1 MCQNYLFD
9 FVKNNILRSESPVFK
24 EDYVEDAISTLSS
37 GTLFGT
43 PYTEE
48 RAVPTYTNH
57 KHDETHVGFYQQ
69 N

>member
-37 GTLFGT
+37 GTLFGA
-43 PYTEE
+43 PYKEE
-48 RAVPTYTNH
+48 L
-57 KHDETHVGFYQQ
+57 
-69 N
+69 

>member
-9 FVKNNILRSESPVFK
+9 FVKNNILQSESPVFK
-24 EDYVEDAISTLSS
+24 GDYVEDAISTLSS

-48 RAVPTYTNH
+48 QAVPSYTNH
-57 KHDETHVGFYQQ
+57 KHDETPVGFYLH